1 MDVSQYA
8 ELFQAEAEEYMQVL
22 NQCLLNLE
30 KNPKDTEEL
39 QEAFRVAHSLKGM
52 AGTMGYQ
59 HVCNIAHGLENFME
73 DFKTLEREPGPEVID
88 LIFEAV
94 DVLQEALEQPDKST
108 EGDRQKWE
116 QLLIKMKKVRD
127 KVCDN
132 EDLGSPCKH
141 DNAGIGEDELLLG
154 AMDKEILRQAEE
166 GGNSPYIVNI
176 SLNEDALMK
185 SVRVHMIFKA
195 MEEFAEIVISDP
207 SRQELEEERFER
219 SFRVVLVLE
228 AGTPEGLKEALEHI
242 TDVERVEINLWGT
255 GENDGAASAGP
266 LSEAESEAVKAED
279 DTGKD
284 KVSEEGTGVYK
295 EQPEKENQEVKNT
308 TPENEVSEKAPSG
321 DQGQGSRA
329 ADKMVRGETQKL
341 DDLVNLVGEMVVART
356 RITEIG
362 HGFNEDL
369 DSTIDQ
375 LKRSIT
381 NLQDT
386 AMELRMVP
394 IDQVFGRFPRMV
406 RDLCREKGKKVQL
419 YISGEE
425 TELDRSIINRLSDPL
440 VHLLRNAF
448 DHGVES
454 PEVRKDK
461 GKNPEGSIYLNARH
475 EGNQVVI
482 TVEDD
487 GSGIDPQKIG
497 SMAVEK
503 GVITEDE
510 MNQLSKDDL
519 ISLIFFS
526 GFSTS
531 DEITDVSGRGVGM
544 DAVRNSIEALHG
556 TVEVSS
562 EINVMTRFEI
572 RLPLTLAIITTLL
585 VKSNGQLYAI
595 PVEVINENVYLDSKE
610 IKTIRGNPVV
620 NLRGEVIPLYTLSSL
635 LGFEHTQV
643 NDEECSVVIV
653 EAANR
658 KAGFIV
664 DELVGQQ
671 EIMIKSLGSF
681 LKGLKGIAGAT
692 VLGDGSVTLIIDVAG
707 LLSEGR
713 DYVEQN
719 SFSG

>member
-1 MDVSQYA
+1 MDISQYA
-8 ELFQAEAEEYMQVL
+8 ELFQAEAGEYMQVL

-30 KNPKDTEEL
+30 KNPKNQEEL
-39 QEAFRVAHSLKGM
+39 HEAFRVAHSLKGM

-59 HVCNIAHGLENFME
+59 HVTNIAHGLENFME
-73 DFKTLEREPGPEVID
+73 DFKSLEREPGPEIID

-94 DVLQEALEQPDKST
+94 DLLQEALETPDQST
-108 EGDRQKWE
+108 EEDQRKWD
-116 QLLIKMKKVRD
+116 QLLARMKQAKD
-127 KVCDN
+127 DGPSGN
-132 EDLGSPCKH
+132 ASEEAAAENMEDLF
-141 DNAGIGEDELLLG
+141 DLG
-154 AMDKEILRQAEE
+154 PMDQEVLRQAEE
-166 GGNSPYIVNI
+166 QGSNPCVVEIE
-176 SLNEDALMK
+176 LKEDTLMK
-185 SVRVHMIFKA
+185 SVRVHMIFKVI
-195 MEEFAEIVISDP
+195 EEFAEIVKVVP
-207 SRQELEEERFER
+207 PRQDLEEEKFEQ
-219 SFRVVLVLE
+219 SFRVLLILE
-228 AGTPEGLKEALEHI
+228 AGEPEELKEKILQI
-242 TDVERVEINLWGT
+242 TDVENVNINLWNSEGKADGSESFLEDKDVET
-255 GENDGAASAGP
+255 EEEPGEQIERPNETKSLVEDKKQPATEELDKEKASSDNKKSAAS
-266 LSEAESEAVKAED
+266 
-279 DTGKD
+279 
-284 KVSEEGTGVYK
+284 
-295 EQPEKENQEVKNT
+295 
-308 TPENEVSEKAPSG
+308 SG
-321 DQGQGSRA
+321 EQGQVSKA
-329 ADKMVRGETQKL
+329 VDKMVRVETQKL

-406 RDLCREKGKKVQL
+406 RDLCREKGKQVQL
-419 YISGEE
+419 HISGEE

-448 DHGVES
+448 DHGIET
-454 PEVRKDK
+454 PEKRKEK

-487 GSGIDPQKIG
+487 GGGIDPQKIG
-497 SMAVEK
+497 ELAIQR
-503 GVITEDE
+503 GVITEE
-510 MNQLSKDDL
+510 EKKQLSKDDL
-519 ISLIFFS
+519 VSLIFFS

-531 DEITDVSGRGVGM
+531 EEITDVSGRGVGM

-556 TVEVSS
+556 TVEVNS
-562 EINVMTRFEI
+562 EVGVMTRFEI

-585 VKSNGQLYAI
+585 VKSNNQLYAI
-595 PVEVINENVYLDSKE
+595 PVEVIRENVYLDAKE
-610 IKTIRGNPVV
+610 IKSIRGNPVV
-620 NLRGEVIPLYTLSSL
+620 NLRGEVIPLHTLSSL
-635 LGFEHTQV
+635 LGFEL
-643 NDEECSVVIV
+643 NEMPDEECSVVIV
-653 EAANR
+653 EASNR

-664 DELVGQQ
+664 DELVGQE
-671 EIMIKSLGSF
+671 EIMIKSLGSL

-719 SFSG
+719 SIGG